1 MTQQLDQLAQAWE
14 TVHQE
19 KQWGQYPP
27 EPLIRWV
34 ARTFKDQCQGLKVLE
49 VGCGAGANL
58 WYLAE
63 QGFEV
68 TGLDVSRTALHR
80 AGQLLAKRSQNA
92 HLICASLTDLP
103 FDDEAFD
110 VIIDLGATVCVPDEE
125 TEHCFAGYHRVL
137 KPGGHYLGCLAGD
150 ATDKLPAEG
159 HDKIRYVNGNRV
171 AGSVVD
177 IANRVLSA
185 DQIKQYLQAFK
196 MQSTEQAL
204 LSDRNQQDW
213 VQLFWVH
220 ATRV

>member
-1 MTQQLDQLAQAWE
+1 MTQQLDQLAEAWE

-34 ARTFKDQCQGLKVLE
+34 ARTFKNQCQGLKVLE

-63 QGFEV
+63 QGFDV

-80 AGQLLAKRSQNA
+80 ASQLLAKRGQQA
-92 HLICASLTDLP
+92 ELICASMTELP
-103 FDDEAFD
+103 FENAQFD
-110 VIIDLGATVCVPDEE
+110 VVIDLGATVCVPDDMIDQ
-125 TEHCFAGYHRVL
+125 CFEAYYRVL

-150 ATDKLPAEG
+150 ATDKLPAQG
-159 HDKIRYVNGNRV
+159 HDKVRYVNGNRV

-177 IANRVLSA
+177 IANRVFTT
-185 DQIKQYLQAFK
+185 QELQQRLRAFTL
-196 MQSTEQAL
+196 QSMEQAL

-213 VQLFWVH
+213 VQLFWAH
-220 ATRV
+220 AIK